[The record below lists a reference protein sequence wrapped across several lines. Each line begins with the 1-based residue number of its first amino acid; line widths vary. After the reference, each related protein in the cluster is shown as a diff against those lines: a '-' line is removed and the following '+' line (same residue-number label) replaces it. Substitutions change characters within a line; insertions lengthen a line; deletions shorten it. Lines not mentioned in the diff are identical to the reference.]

1 MGQKDE
7 RWRKK
12 DERYSREREW
22 HVKEA
27 GVVERTIGQFCL
39 ANALALYGLQ
49 QEVRRGSV
57 GSRWKRVLIPV
68 E

>member
-27 GVVERTIGQFCL
+27 GVVERTVGQFCL
-39 ANALALYGLQ
+39 ANALALL
-49 QEVRRGSV
+49 
-57 GSRWKRVLIPV
+57 
-68 E
+68 